1 MKFKPLFLILFLA
14 LFLRL
19 FGLNWDQGQHLHPDE
34 RFLTMVANDISLPLS
49 VGDYLNSDTSPLN
62 PYNYPQYQ
70 FFVYGTF
77 PLFLT
82 KTLAVLLGMDSYST
96 LTLLGRALSA
106 LFDFGTV
113 ILLYHLAKLL
123 FPQAKKLFFLAPL
136 LYTLFVLPIQH
147 SHFFVVDT
155 FLTFFLT
162 ATFFSLSSWFLK
174 KSPSSLFLASLSFGL
189 AMSCKVSAI
198 YFAPT
203 LALFFLFFLFKQHPS
218 FKAILL
224 AVSLFSFFS
233 FFTFRFF
240 QPYAFTTLFTPN
252 PKFLENLQTLQSFN
266 NPNAWFPPGVQ
277 WLNRIPLLF
286 PLKNLILWGL
296 GLPLSLLLFY
306 SFFHLIK
313 NKKYHSPLLFLSFFF
328 PLSLFLIQGL
338 QPVTTMRYFLPLY
351 PFLAL
356 LSAPALFT
364 LIRLKNHPL
373 RLGLFFALFLY
384 SLAFF
389 TLYLRP
395 HSRVTASFW
404 IYQNIPPASS
414 LANEHWDDPLPL
426 HLPGHNAAF
435 YQGPA
440 LELYGPDNSQK
451 WQIIWSQLGS
461 LDYLFLSSNRLWASI
476 PRVPDRYPLT
486 SRYYQ
491 DLFDEKLGFKKIVE
505 INSYPGFPLP
515 FLHHCFYF
523 GPTNYPY
530 QEKKNS
536 WFAKQICSSPGIYF
550 RDDTAEEAFSVYDH
564 PQVLV
569 FQKK

>member
-1 MKFKPLFLILFLA
+1 MKSQLMKNRIVLILILFFA
-14 LFLRL
+14 YFIRV

-233 FFTFRFF
+233 F
-240 QPYAFTTLFTPN
+240 
-252 PKFLENLQTLQSFN
+252 LQS
-266 NPNAWFPPGVQ
+266 
-277 WLNRIPLLF
+277 
-286 PLKNLILWGL
+286 
-296 GLPLSLLLFY
+296 
-306 SFFHLIK
+306 
-313 NKKYHSPLLFLSFFF
+313 
-328 PLSLFLIQGL
+328 
-338 QPVTTMRYFLPLY
+338 
-351 PFLAL
+351 
-356 LSAPALFT
+356 
-364 LIRLKNHPL
+364 
-373 RLGLFFALFLY
+373 
-384 SLAFF
+384 
-389 TLYLRP
+389 
-395 HSRVTASFW
+395 
-404 IYQNIPPASS
+404 
-414 LANEHWDDPLPL
+414 
-426 HLPGHNAAF
+426 
-435 YQGPA
+435 
-440 LELYGPDNSQK
+440 SQ
-451 WQIIWSQLGS
+451 S
-461 LDYLFLSSNRLWASI
+461 
-476 PRVPDRYPLT
+476 
-486 SRYYQ
+486 
-491 DLFDEKLGFKKIVE
+491 
-505 INSYPGFPLP
+505 
-515 FLHHCFYF
+515 
-523 GPTNYPY
+523 
-530 QEKKNS
+530 
-536 WFAKQICSSPGIYF
+536 
-550 RDDTAEEAFSVYDH
+550 
-564 PQVLV
+564 
-569 FQKK
+569 